1 MATMAATMVG
11 TAVGVARVAAVMVA
25 GVAVVEAGKG
35 RDAWRIIPRSK
46 WLMTKVIGLVH

>member
-25 GVAVVEAGKG
+25 GVDALEAWKGAGCLETSSHVVSG
-35 RDAWRIIPRSK
+35 
-46 WLMTKVIGLVH
+46 